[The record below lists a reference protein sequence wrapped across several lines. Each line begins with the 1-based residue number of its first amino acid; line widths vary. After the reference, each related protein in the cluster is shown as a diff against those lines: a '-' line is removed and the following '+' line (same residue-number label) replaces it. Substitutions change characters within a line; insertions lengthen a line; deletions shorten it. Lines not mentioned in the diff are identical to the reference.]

1 MDLIAQY
8 KQLVQLERQ
17 AASEEESASVSISGR
32 IDSLARA
39 GRAVKG
45 VSVVQARTGL
55 GGKTILALAQSDKD
69 NAFALFKTGDN
80 VAIAKSGADAV
91 TVAGVVSRL
100 MNGTLHVA
108 LADVSDT
115 DLFSITQAE
124 KVAVA
129 KVASDVP
136 FRRMLDSLAQ
146 LEAVITN
153 AKGANSPISTDLMHV
168 LLGTGVARPSFGVLA
183 GQSISYLN
191 PFLNP
196 SQQSAVARCL
206 AANQLALIHGPP
218 GTGKTETVVELVRQ
232 LVARGDRVLL
242 CGPSNIS
249 VDTLAARLTP
259 HLNSKLSMTR
269 IGHPSRVR
277 REQVLDHVLD
287 IRVRSSDEGKIAN
300 DVRDEMD
307 KTLAAIAKSKK
318 KSERRGLYDEL
329 KKLRVELREREKKVV
344 SDVISTSNVIVATLS
359 GCGSFVL
366 KGQVFDSVVIDESSQ
381 AIEAVKSEGSSA
393 AKQKVTT
400 LSASDT
406 SSNLP
411 QSLSCTLFDRMLAI
425 YGADIKCLLDTQYRM
440 NEIIMRFPS
449 DHLYGGKLKAH
460 ESVSN
465 HLLCHL
471 PGVQETD
478 ESTSAFTLLN
488 TSMCAFRETAPILDT
503 SISHLLASESLQN
516 MGEATLIESHVQ
528 KLVAAGVSTT
538 QISVITPYSGQVR
551 LLQSQ
556 LLSTY
561 PDLEIGTV
569 DSFQGAEK
577 EAVILSL
584 VRSNEKGEIGFL
596 GDVRRL
602 NVAVTR
608 ARRHLCIVFDEGMKR
623 GNAFLDGM
631 VRFVE
636 ENADMVYV
644 EGFTTNAFRDTT
656 LHSTLKQIPPS
667 PAMETRNKESSSLL
681 GLIRND
687 TAFTDVDLIFEG
699 GAVLSAHAVVLAS
712 TSDYCKEDLSAKW
725 TANAFESLEVVDDEI
740 TLNHPEVNTETAKIV
755 LDYLYL
761 GDVEIAAPLASSVIV
776 FANEILVFSLVQ
788 KCVDILVKGENLS
801 VENALA
807 FYFLCDRIQ
816 VIQNKKSIGLSKM
829 LQDLLLSL
837 KSGREV
843 LAQMSGRDI
852 QTMLLFESFEPLHRW
867 RILIAWC
874 KASLDAEGDL
884 TLESGL
890 PENFQIEVASKMI
903 EPLLPVV
910 ELFKISPANSSLMEP
925 FQGLLPES
933 MQHVLIFHLKGAARS
948 GGKQWKATHKRSLRA
963 IKQPLPGSLKTFVAS
978 DPILLFHG
986 ERDIW
991 IERNLHKAR
1000 DGKPNTLTLI
1010 KLKTGTIF
1018 GGYSATAWTSQSPR
1032 VCIESF
1038 AFSISPS
1045 GAFLRLPFR
1054 NSGAGILGGPYYEP
1068 MSGTT
1073 GSTYKLFV
1081 NEHSLTATTPDA
1093 LAFSSNRHAFNGCV
1107 YPLCSSMRA
1116 SGSAGMQAN
1125 GVSNRIA
1132 RNRKRRSVLEVEKK
1146 KEIGNSKHKLLFIH
1160 LLSRVQI

>member
-80 VAIAKSGADAV
+80 VAIVKSGADAV

-168 LLGTGVARPSFGVLA
+168 LLETGVARPSFGVLA

-381 AIEAVKSEGSSA
+381 AIEAESWIAILKCKSRVFLAGDHLQLPPTVKSEGSSA

-644 EGFTTNAFRDTT
+644 EG
-656 LHSTLKQIPPS
+656 
-667 PAMETRNKESSSLL
+667 
-681 GLIRND
+681 
-687 TAFTDVDLIFEG
+687 
-699 GAVLSAHAVVLAS
+699 
-712 TSDYCKEDLSAKW
+712 
-725 TANAFESLEVVDDEI
+725 
-740 TLNHPEVNTETAKIV
+740 
-755 LDYLYL
+755 
-761 GDVEIAAPLASSVIV
+761 
-776 FANEILVFSLVQ
+776 
-788 KCVDILVKGENLS
+788 
-801 VENALA
+801 
-807 FYFLCDRIQ
+807 
-816 VIQNKKSIGLSKM
+816 
-829 LQDLLLSL
+829 
-837 KSGREV
+837 
-843 LAQMSGRDI
+843 
-852 QTMLLFESFEPLHRW
+852 
-867 RILIAWC
+867 
-874 KASLDAEGDL
+874 
-884 TLESGL
+884 
-890 PENFQIEVASKMI
+890 
-903 EPLLPVV
+903 
-910 ELFKISPANSSLMEP
+910 
-925 FQGLLPES
+925 
-933 MQHVLIFHLKGAARS
+933 
-948 GGKQWKATHKRSLRA
+948 
-963 IKQPLPGSLKTFVAS
+963 
-978 DPILLFHG
+978 
-986 ERDIW
+986 
-991 IERNLHKAR
+991 
-1000 DGKPNTLTLI
+1000 
-1010 KLKTGTIF
+1010 
-1018 GGYSATAWTSQSPR
+1018 
-1032 VCIESF
+1032 
-1038 AFSISPS
+1038 
-1045 GAFLRLPFR
+1045 
-1054 NSGAGILGGPYYEP
+1054 
-1068 MSGTT
+1068 
-1073 GSTYKLFV
+1073 
-1081 NEHSLTATTPDA
+1081 
-1093 LAFSSNRHAFNGCV
+1093 
-1107 YPLCSSMRA
+1107 
-1116 SGSAGMQAN
+1116 
-1125 GVSNRIA
+1125 
-1132 RNRKRRSVLEVEKK
+1132 
-1146 KEIGNSKHKLLFIH
+1146 
-1160 LLSRVQI
+1160 

>member
-8 KQLVQLERQ
+8 TQLVQLERQ

-146 LEAVITN
+146 LEAVIMN

-196 SQQSAVARCL
+196 SQQAAVARCL

-344 SDVISTSNVIVATLS
+344 SDVILTSNVIVATLS

-381 AIEAVKSEGSSA
+381 AIEAESWIAILKCKSRVFLAGDHLQLPPTVKSEGSSA
-393 AKQKVTT
+393 TKQKVTT

-440 NEIIMRFPS
+440 NELIMRFPS

-460 ESVSN
+460 ESVRN

-516 MGEATLIESHVQ
+516 MGEAILIESHVQ

-636 ENADMVYV
+636 ENADM
-644 EGFTTNAFRDTT
+644 EA
-656 LHSTLKQIPPS
+656 
-667 PAMETRNKESSSLL
+667 
-681 GLIRND
+681 
-687 TAFTDVDLIFEG
+687 
-699 GAVLSAHAVVLAS
+699 
-712 TSDYCKEDLSAKW
+712 LSAKW
-725 TANAFESLEVVDDEI
+725 TANAFESLEVVVDEDTEIQPKGKI
-740 TLNHPEVNTETAKIV
+740 TLNRPEVNAETAKIV

-761 GDVEIAAPLASSVIV
+761 GDVEIPAPLASSVIV

-788 KCVDILVKGENLS
+788 KC
-801 VENALA
+801 
-807 FYFLCDRIQ
+807 
-816 VIQNKKSIGLSKM
+816 
-829 LQDLLLSL
+829 DLPLSL
-837 KSGREV
+837 ESGREV

-852 QTMLLFESFEPLHRW
+852 ETMLLFESFEPLHRW

-884 TLESGL
+884 ALESCL

-903 EPLLPVV
+903 EVLLPVV
-910 ELFKISPANSSLMEP
+910 ELLKISPANSSLMEP
-925 FQGLLPES
+925 FQGFLPES
-933 MQHVLIFHLKGAARS
+933 TQHVLTIHLKGAARS
-948 GGKQWKATHKRSLRA
+948 GGKQWKATHKRLMDSLRA
-963 IKQPLPGSLKTFVAS
+963 LKQPLPGSLKTFVAS

-991 IERNLHKAR
+991 IERNLRKAR

-1018 GGYSATAWTSQSPR
+1018 GGYSAAAWASQSPH

-1038 AFSISPS
+1038 AFLIAPS
-1045 GAFLRLPFR
+1045 GVFLR
-1054 NSGAGILGGPYYEP
+1054 GAGILGKPYC
-1068 MSGTT
+1068 
-1073 GSTYKLFV
+1073 
-1081 NEHSLTATTPDA
+1081 EHERNQWIDLQA
-1093 LAFSSNRHAFNGCV
+1093 V
-1107 YPLCSSMRA
+1107 YGRT
-1116 SGSAGMQAN
+1116 
-1125 GVSNRIA
+1125 
-1132 RNRKRRSVLEVEKK
+1132 
-1146 KEIGNSKHKLLFIH
+1146 
-1160 LLSRVQI
+1160 